1 MKKLGAGAFGEVY
14 TAIQMDSKQEV
25 AVKIESDSSTLQHEA
40 DILELLKDG
49 AQPQGFAERFYYGQ
63 EGKCQVLVMQLLGQD
78 MANMLT
84 ACQGTFEVKTTVL
97 LAEQLLQRL
106 EYIHSKGVIHQDIK
120 PENFVLGVKERQHH
134 VYMIDFG
141 LSGRYY
147 DKSHIQMQRYEGFVG
162 SARYASINAHRG
174 LQLSRRD
181 DMQAAGHM
189 LLYFVLGSLPW
200 SGLQASS
207 TKDKLARIE
216 EVKEATHANE
226 LCADLPWEFKKFL
239 VYCRRLRFEERP
251 DYTLLRRLFHGLRIR
266 LGELEGR
273 PLEDHDFEWNAGRD
287 LGRLVPLD
295 LAASYLQPDDQR
307 SNDLGS
313 TCSRSLRS
321 RTKFAESEE
330 ASESQANSKVGK
342 GIKEEQDEGGF
353 PILSALLTAAGAD
366 LSSVRAME
374 FNAPVL
380 QARIN

>member
-147 DKSHIQMQRYEGFVG
+147 DKSHIQMQRYEALLVQPG
-162 SARYASINAHRG
+162 
-174 LQLSRRD
+174 
-181 DMQAAGHM
+181 GHM